1 MEKKWVLAP
10 MIDDSFR
17 QQFPE
22 MDPVVL
28 QLLWNRNLR
37 TQKDIDIF
45 LGPDWGRD
53 TFSCGLFRQMPAA
66 VARVFTALQNN
77 EVITVHGDYD
87 ADGVC
92 GSAILVSTLR
102 DLARAV
108 GVDPLKI
115 TAYIPHREKE
125 GYGLSVATAEHLKSH
140 EKTALIITV
149 DCGISNKEA
158 IARAKELGIDTIIC
172 DHHTIPKELPTTAII
187 IHPLIEGEIYP
198 NKSLCGTGVAFK
210 LACALFTEA
219 RRRWASLKP

>member
-66 VARVFTALQNN
+66 VARVFAALQNN

-102 DLARAV
+102 EICRALSF
-108 GVDPLKI
+108 DEKKI
-115 TAYIPHREKE
+115 TFYLPHREKE
-125 GYGLSVATAEHLKSH
+125 GYGVSVPTVDQLHAEKQT
-140 EKTALIITV
+140 KLIITV
-149 DCGISNKEA
+149 D
-158 IARAKELGIDTIIC
+158 
-172 DHHTIPKELPTTAII
+172 
-187 IHPLIEGEIYP
+187 
-198 NKSLCGTGVAFK
+198 
-210 LACALFTEA
+210 
-219 RRRWASLKP
+219 